1 MINLSKEIKE
11 AYEYI
16 NSKSKYSPKIGIVL
30 GTGLGDLANEI
41 EDAEY
46 YRYMDIPNFPVPTID
61 GHEGTLIIGK
71 LHGKEVVAM
80 KGRCHYYEG
89 HSMQRITLPIRVM
102 KLLGVETL
110 IVTNCSGQAKESIE
124 AGDLL
129 VIRNH
134 INFAGDNPLRGEN
147 LSEFGERFPD
157 LGYPYDRVLR
167 EKVKNIAK
175 DLNINLK
182 EGVYAM
188 FSGPSYETAV
198 ETLMAASLGADV
210 VGMSTVPEVI
220 VANHCGMKVLGFSGV
235 PCLAAAYSDE
245 EITHEEVL
253 ENFKSIAEKC
263 TSIVNQFLKEY

>member
-1 MINLSKEIKE
+1 MNLSKEIKE

-16 NSKSKYSPKIGIVL
+16 KSKSKYSPKIGLVL

-41 EDAEY
+41 EEAEY
-46 YRYMDIPNFPVPTID
+46 YRYMDIPNFPVPTIA

-71 LHGKEVVAM
+71 LHGREVIAM

-110 IVTNCSGQAKESIE
+110 VVTNCSGQAKKSIE
-124 AGDLL
+124 AGDLVL
-129 VIRNH
+129 IRNH
-134 INFAGDNPLRGEN
+134 INFTGDNPLRGEN
-147 LSEFGERFPD
+147 LLEFGERFPD
-157 LGYPYDRVLR
+157 LAYPYDKDLR
-167 EKVKNIAK
+167 EEVKNIAK
-175 DLNINLK
+175 DLDINLK

-220 VANHCGMKVLGFSGV
+220 VANHCGIKVLGFSGV
-235 PCLAAAYSDE
+235 PCLAAAYSE
-245 EITHEEVL
+245 AEITHEEAMA
-253 ENFKSIAEKC
+253 NFQSITEKC
-263 TSIVNQFLKEY
+263 TRIVKEFLNRY

>member
-1 MINLSKEIKE
+1 MNLSKEIKE

-16 NSKSKYSPKIGIVL
+16 KFKSKYSPKIGLVL

-46 YRYMDIPNFPVPTID
+46 YRYMDIPNFPIPTID

-71 LHGKEVVAM
+71 LYGKEVIVM

-89 HSMQRITLPIRVM
+89 YSMQKITLPIRVM
-102 KLLGVETL
+102 KLFGIEIL

-124 AGDLL
+124 AGDLIL
-129 VIRNH
+129 IRNH
-134 INFAGDNPLRGEN
+134 INLTGDNPLIGEN
-147 LSEFGERFPD
+147 LLEFGDRFPD
-157 LGYPYDRVLR
+157 LAYPYDEGLR

-175 DLNINLK
+175 DLKINLK

-188 FSGPSYETAV
+188 FSGPSYETES
-198 ETLMAASLGADV
+198 ETIMAKYLGADI

-220 VANHCGMKVLGFSGV
+220 VANHCGIKVLCFSGV
-235 PCLAAAYSDE
+235 PCLAAAYSKS
-245 EITHEEVL
+245 EITHEQVMS
-253 ENFKSIAEKC
+253 NFKSIAEKC
-263 TSIVNQFLKEY
+263 TILIKEFLKIY